1 MSRMDDGLGRDTFW
15 AFLNRVSGRFRGLYL
30 SAMGIWTVIHGLPL
44 IIGLVTARLI
54 DGADE
59 AVDST
64 VWWLLGLT
72 VGLMVL
78 RAAVLMGGL
87 RLTFTLIFRISSW
100 IKVQVLG
107 QVLRTPSWRSTA
119 RGDGDILNRLRE
131 DTDEIGGLLEWSTDL
146 IYRSVLLVAAI
157 AVLVSTD
164 PVMTLPLVLL
174 LGGLWASVH
183 LKRRVG
189 ALREDIRAQQGE
201 ISATVTD
208 VLTGIRDVRLS
219 DTVEGRLRALD
230 RRFAARRATQVRHQI
245 YADLTSDLFRITVM
259 VGTAAVLLIVSVRIA
274 NGEFSIGKLVL
285 FLTYIAWLG
294 EQMFFFG
301 YILARVQSGRVSYGR
316 LSGLVGTAAAAGMP
330 AAAAEPLTELK
341 VTGLTRAPGPGTT
354 ASPPVSFTVRP
365 GQLVAI
371 TGEVGSGKSTLVRAC
386 WASAPMSAA
395 ASAGTGGKSR
405 ATRRISVPRGSD
417 TRASHPGSCADGERE
432 SGSRLIRCDHG
443 TDGESAGGGAAGT
456 GIERA
461 PGGTGHPAGL
471 GRGPPDLRRTA
482 SAPRPRA
489 DALPTRAGVRGRRLR
504 LVPRRPD
511 GPPDL
516 GDPSRAV
523 ARCLDRG
530 LPQSRSA
537 GHGRCRGD
545 RGAGARDGPAARGA
559 RPGGRVLTPAAP
571 RGGPGRP
578 GTVMSYHFPNL
589 ALEGYSS

>member
-371 TGEVGSGKSTLVRAC
+371 TGEVGSGKSTLVRGLLGL
-386 WASAPMSAA
+386 
-395 ASAGTGGKSR
+395 GTD
-405 ATRRISVPRGSD
+405 VRGSVRWNGREIAGD
-417 TRASHPGSCADGERE
+417 AAYFRAPRVGYARQSPRFLRGTVSENLALGSSDVTTEQMERALAAVRLAPGS
-432 SGSRLIRCDHG
+432 SGL
-443 TDGESAGGGAAGT
+443 
-456 GIERA
+456 
-461 PGGTGHPAGL
+461 PAGL
-471 GRGPPDLRRTA
+471 DTLLDSGEARQISGGQRQRLALARMLCRPAQVYVVDDCDSSLDAPTARLIWETLPAQWPGAWIVVSHNPDLLAMADVVVTVVREPETGPPPA
-482 SAPRPRA
+482 EPVPA
-489 DALPTRAGVRGRRLR
+489 DA
-504 LVPRRPD
+504 
-511 GPPDL
+511 
-516 GDPSRAV
+516 
-523 ARCLDRG
+523 C
-530 LPQSRSA
+530 
-537 GHGRCRGD
+537 
-545 RGAGARDGPAARGA
+545 
-559 RPGGRVLTPAAP
+559 
-571 RGGPGRP
+571 
-578 GTVMSYHFPNL
+578 
-589 ALEGYSS
+589 